1 MEVTAE
7 SLSEFRRCYID
18 AHLCSF
24 PSPSRLLFLFL
35 VGHQLLMVS
44 TEVGEQKRLG
54 EEEVTAEWLNPVR
67 ISCWMAEEE
76 EPVL

>member
-1 MEVTAE
+1 M
-7 SLSEFRRCYID
+7 
-18 AHLCSF
+18 
-24 PSPSRLLFLFL
+24 
-35 VGHQLLMVS
+35 MVS
-44 TEVGEQKRLG
+44 REVGEQKRLG

>member
-1 MEVTAE
+1 MAE
-7 SLSEFRRCYID
+7 FSSLFRRYCIE
-18 AHLCSF
+18 AQLCSF
-24 PSPSRLLFLFL
+24 PSLSRLLFLFL

-44 TEVGEQKRLG
+44 REVGEQKRLG